1 MLCDINLQNKV
12 RLQNK
17 VPPAELTIALSAVVL
32 RIAPVADANDDV
44 KVMTRISE
52 LLAVFSTAGLFNTAG
67 SFVLDSAKKHVK
79 LERRIAPLS
88 SSMVCLLQMICT
100 MSGSP
105 HTWAA
110 VCSFVFH
117 EYRHHQILFCAARLH
132 ASVLFCSTLEE
143 IKTALDFFQI

>member
-1 MLCDINLQNKV
+1 VLCDINLQNKV

-32 RIAPVADANDDV
+32 RIAP
-44 KVMTRISE
+44 
-52 LLAVFSTAGLFNTAG
+52 VFSTAGLFNTAG

-88 SSMVCLLQMICT
+88 SSMVCLLQMNCT

>member
-1 MLCDINLQNKV
+1 VLCDINLQNKV

-67 SFVLDSAKKHVK
+67 SFVLDSAKKHVVFFHGVPVADE
-79 LERRIAPLS
+79 LHNVRLS
-88 SSMVCLLQMICT
+88 THLGSSMLLCF
-100 MSGSP
+100 P
-105 HTWAA
+105 
-110 VCSFVFH
+110 
-117 EYRHHQILFCAARLH
+117 
-132 ASVLFCSTLEE
+132 
-143 IKTALDFFQI
+143 